1 MMVSDYLKN
10 IITKKF
16 YFYCVIVFLI
26 KVVFSVLFSSQI
38 NDDLF
43 YPFVN
48 NFINGEYNIWDFYFN
63 NSLNLEAFPYHP
75 TLLYILSIPTFFIEL
90 LNIENYFLTNLI
102 FKSPLLVFD
111 FLIFL
116 LLIKEFSKQK
126 EKVLFFY
133 FLNPIIFYATFM
145 HSQLDIIP
153 TFFILASVFALKKY
167 RVLTSSILFG
177 LAISCKIHVLIL
189 LPLILFYIFKR
200 TNVKNTIIF
209 FFSCLIIF
217 LLIDLPFL
225 FSEGFYN
232 MVLFN
237 EKQSEIFHSIMNFG
251 SISIVMPVFCIAIIY
266 YDIISKEKINF
277 NLLVFY
283 IGILFCVFIALT
295 KPSPAW
301 LVWFIPFSCIYYVK
315 SYNLRKSFIISF
327 ILSLSYLFYNIL
339 FYKSKYIDILFLGT
353 PFQFKIDNPITHNIS
368 FTIFQVSLIIVLI
381 VFYKYGVNTNKF
393 YYDKN
398 ITIGISG
405 DSASGKTSLVN
416 LLKNI
421 FGDNILHLEGDGE
434 HKWERL
440 DSNWKTITHLNPKA
454 NFLHKQVNY
463 IKKLKAKQ
471 KIYRNDYDHNTGK
484 FILNKKYYSKDF
496 IALSGLHTLY
506 LPSLRDV
513 LDLKIFL
520 DPDQEIRKKWKVDRD
535 VNDRGYKKEDVIN
548 SFNKRLEDGIKYID
562 PQKIHAD
569 IIISF
574 ISLNNLNGDISSNLD
589 VLGLKFDIDVNIDII
604 EVLEKTEI
612 NFKHKYND
620 DLITQ
625 EVLFEEEPSFNFKK
639 YLHQNID
646 EYEFLPANF
655 SVENGFKGLIQFI
668 CIILIQKKIIHE
680 I

>member
-1 MMVSDYLKN
+1 MIVSDNLKN
-10 IITKKF
+10 IISKNL
-16 YFYCVIVFLI
+16 VIYTTIAFLI
-26 KVVFSVLFSSQI
+26 KVVISMLFSSQI

-48 NFINGEYNIWDFYFN
+48 NFVKGEYNIWDFYFN
-63 NSLNLEAFPYHP
+63 NNLNLEAFPYHP
-75 TLLYILSIPTFFIEL
+75 TLLYILSIPSYFIEL
-90 LNIENYFLTNLI
+90 LSIDNYFLRNLI
-102 FKSPLLVFD
+102 FKAPS
-111 FLIFL
+111 LIFDL
-116 LLIKEFSKQK
+116 LIYSLLIKEFSRQK
-126 EKVLFFY
+126 EKIFIFY
-133 FLNPIIFYATFM
+133 YLNPIIFYAIFM

-153 TFFILASVFALKKY
+153 TFFLFASIFALKKY
-167 RVLTSSILFG
+167 RVLISSILFG
-177 LAISCKIHVLIL
+177 LAISCKAHVLIV

-200 TNVKNTIIF
+200 TNFKKVIVF
-209 FFSCLIIF
+209 LLSCLIVF

-225 FSEGFYN
+225 FSEGFYH

-237 EKQSEIFHSIMNFG
+237 EKQSEIFNSIINFG
-251 SISIVMPVFCIAIIY
+251 SISIVAPVLCIILIY
-266 YDIISKEKINF
+266 YDIISKQKINF

-283 IGILFCVFIALT
+283 IGILFCVFIVLI

-301 LVWFIPFSCIYYVK
+301 LVWFIPFSCIYYIK
-315 SYNLRKSFIISF
+315 SFNLRKSLTISF

-339 FYKSKYIDILFLGT
+339 FYKSNYIDILFLGE
-353 PFQFKIDNPITHNIS
+353 PFQFKIDNPITHDIS
-368 FTIFQVSLIIVLI
+368 FTIFQASLIVVLI
-381 VFYKYGVNTNKF
+381 VFYKYGVSTNKF

-398 ITIGISG
+398 IAIGISG

-421 FGDNILHLEGDGE
+421 FGDNILHIEGDGE
-434 HKWERL
+434 HKWERSN
-440 DSNWKTITHLNPKA
+440 SNWETITHLNPKA
-454 NFLHKQVNY
+454 NFLHKQVDY

-471 KIYRNDYDHNTGK
+471 KIYRNDYDHSTGK

-535 VNDRGYKKEDVIN
+535 VKKRGYKKDDVIN

-562 PQKIHAD
+562 SQKIHAD
-569 IIISF
+569 IIISY
-574 ISLNNLNGDISSNLD
+574 IPLNNINSDISTNLD
-589 VLGLKFDIDVNIDII
+589 ALGLKLDIDVNIDII
-604 EVLEKTEI
+604 EVLEKTDI
-612 NFKHKYND
+612 NFKHEYND

-625 EVLFEEEPSFNFKK
+625 KVLFEEEPIFDFKK

-646 EYEFLPANF
+646 EYEFLSPNF
-655 SVENGFKGLIQFI
+655 LIENGFNGLIQFI
-668 CIILIQKKIIHE
+668 CIVLIQKKMIHE
-680 I
+680 V